1 MADHIN
7 DGKRHINFDEFGTYP
22 KEKILNKLDEISET
36 VNNDEMP
43 LKSYTVIHTNA
54 KLSAEQ
60 KQLIQLWVKSLK
72 SEVSKETSVR

>member
-1 MADHIN
+1 MSFI
-7 DGKRHINFDEFGTYP
+7 
-22 KEKILNKLDEISET
+22 EKKLNKLDEVSET
-36 VNNDEMP
+36 VNKDEMP

-72 SEVSKETSVR
+72 SEISKETSVR